1 MRTFFLAL
9 FSLSAG
15 IATASPSLPVQLDRP
30 GVLDSIRA
38 DRPDHYY
45 RIAGILRIAD
55 TMPCHTPQFGSRAV
69 EYEARDARC
78 GLALLTS
85 YPAKRRLSFVL
96 DEVAYVA
103 TVTMRDSGGRFLR
116 LPLESAK

>member
-1 MRTFFLAL
+1 MRTVFLAL
-9 FSLSAG
+9 FSFSAG
-15 IATASPSLPVQLDRP
+15 IAAAAPSLPIQLDRP
-30 GVLDSIRA
+30 GVLDSLRA
-38 DRPDHYY
+38 ERPDHYY

-55 TMPCHTPQFGSRAV
+55 TMPCHTPQFGHRAV
-69 EYEARDARC
+69 EYDAKDARC

-116 LPLESAK
+116 VPTGSAK

>member
-1 MRTFFLAL
+1 MRTSFLAL
-9 FSLSAG
+9 FSLTAG
-15 IATASPSLPVQLDRP
+15 LAAAAPSVTVQLDRP

-38 DRPDHYY
+38 ERPDHYY

-55 TMPCHTPQFGSRAV
+55 TMPCHTPQFGHRAV

-96 DEVAYVA
+96 DEVAYVT
-103 TVTMRDSGGRFLR
+103 TVTMRDSGGRL
-116 LPLESAK
+116 LKVPTGAAK

>member
-1 MRTFFLAL
+1 MRTIFLAL

-15 IATASPSLPVQLDRP
+15 IATAAPSLPIQLDRP

-38 DRPDHYY
+38 ERPDHYY

-55 TMPCHTPQFGSRAV
+55 TMPCHTPQFGHRAV
-69 EYEARDARC
+69 EYDARAARC
-78 GLALLTS
+78 GLHLLTS

-96 DEVAYVA
+96 DEVPYVA
-103 TVTMRDSGGRFLR
+103 TVTMRDSGGRFMR
-116 LPLESAK
+116 VPTGGVK

>member
-9 FSLSAG
+9 FSLTAG
-15 IATASPSLPVQLDRP
+15 IAAAAPPVTVQLDRP
-30 GVLDSIRA
+30 GVLDTIRA
-38 DRPDHYY
+38 ERPDHYY
-45 RIAGILRIAD
+45 RIAGMLRIAD
-55 TMPCHTPQFGSRAV
+55 TMPCHTPQFGHLAV

-96 DEVAYVA
+96 DEVAYVT
-103 TVTMRDSGGRFLR
+103 TVRMRDSGGRL
-116 LPLESAK
+116 LKVPTGAAK